1 MYARGEGV
9 FQDWIRAYAWLD
21 VAAANGNED
30 AVRMRNMVA
39 RDLTNEQFAAAVE
52 LAREYVE
59 KYRAK

>member
-9 FQDWIRAYAWLD
+9 FQDWTRAYAWFD
-21 VAAANGNED
+21 VAAANGNQD
-30 AVRMRNMVA
+30 AERMRNMVA

-52 LAREYVE
+52 LAHEYVE